1 MTLPAGATT
10 IRSAGALTIR
20 RQLRGTVQRVLTG
33 SDETRRRPVDQQS
46 RDPGLFGPGSVTWQ
60 VHSDASMLIGGLRAL
75 LLQTMHPLAMA
86 GIADHS
92 QYRTDPFGRLQRT
105 GRYVGTVTF
114 GSVIEVDAA
123 IGGVRRGHERV
134 TGVAPDGRAYAA
146 NDPELLAWVH
156 HTLVDSFLR
165 AYQRYG
171 TVPLDAAQADQYVAE
186 QAQLATLIGAST
198 PATSTAELRS
208 WMINRRP
215 ELVATN
221 AAREACRFLV
231 FFRGPR
237 LMTGPYAIVSAAAVG
252 LLPGFVRRALW
263 LPVVPIAGP
272 LADHL
277 LVRPTA
283 AATMRA
289 LGWVMK
295 DDQAEKGGP

>member
-1 MTLPAGATT
+1 MTIPADANTLRSVGAD
-10 IRSAGALTIR
+10 TIR

-46 RDPGLFGPGSVTWQ
+46 RDPGIFGPDSVTWR

-92 QYRTDPFGRLQRT
+92 QYRSDPFGRLQRT
-105 GRYVGTVTF
+105 GSYVGTVTF
-114 GSVIEVDAA
+114 GSVAEVDAA
-123 IGGVRRGHERV
+123 VAAVRRGHERV
-134 TGVAPDGRAYAA
+134 TGIAPDGRAYAA
-146 NDPELLAWVH
+146 NDPGLLAWVH

-171 TVPLDAAQADQYVAE
+171 PVPLDAAHADRYVAE
-186 QAQLATLIGAST
+186 QAQLARLIGAST
-198 PATSTAELRS
+198 AATSTEELRS
-208 WMINRRP
+208 WMIDRRSS
-215 ELVATN
+215 LAATS
-221 AAREACRFLV
+221 AARDACRFLV
-231 FFRGPR
+231 FFRSPP
-237 LMTGPYAIVSAAAVG
+237 LMAGPYAIVSAASVG

-289 LGWVMK
+289 LGWVMR
-295 DDQAEKGGP
+295 DDQS

>member
-1 MTLPAGATT
+1 MTLLAGTDS
-10 IRSAGALTIR
+10 IRKVGAQTVR
-20 RQLRGTVQRVLTG
+20 RQLRGAVQRVLTG
-33 SDETRRRPVDQQS
+33 ADETRRRPKVLQS
-46 RDPGLFGPGSVTWQ
+46 QDPGLFGPDSVTWK
-60 VHSDASMLIGGLRAL
+60 VHGDASMLIGGLRAL

-105 GRYVGTVTF
+105 GSYVGTVTF
-114 GSVIEVDAA
+114 GSVAEVDAA
-123 IGGVRRGHERV
+123 IAAVRRGHERV
-134 TGVAPDGRAYAA
+134 TGTAADGRPYAA
-146 NDPELLAWVH
+146 NDPDLLAWVH

-171 TVPLDAAQADQYVAE
+171 PVPLDAAQADRYVAE
-186 QAQLATLIGAST
+186 QAELARRIGASP

-208 WMINRRP
+208 WMIGRRP
-215 ELVATN
+215 ELVSTR

-231 FFRGPR
+231 FFRGPP
-237 LMTGPYAIVSAAAVG
+237 LMTGPYAIVSAASVG

-263 LPVVPIAGP
+263 LPVVPLASP

-283 AATMRA
+283 GAMTRA

-295 DDQAEKGGP
+295 DDHVEST